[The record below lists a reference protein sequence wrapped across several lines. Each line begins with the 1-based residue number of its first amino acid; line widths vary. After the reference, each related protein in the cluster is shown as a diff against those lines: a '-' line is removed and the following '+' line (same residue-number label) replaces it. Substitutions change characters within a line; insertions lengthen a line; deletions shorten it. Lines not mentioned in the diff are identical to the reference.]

1 MLSGVDTHGETS
13 TVTKNGLSPSIGAL
27 EHVLSKEGH
36 CICLNIHIV
45 FVFVFFLRI
54 KSRLSPLTLC
64 HHVLVILNTLSL
76 HITLL
81 ILFHI
86 LNSGY
91 KSVLEYILL

>member
-45 FVFVFFLRI
+45 FVFVFF
-54 KSRLSPLTLC
+54 
-64 HHVLVILNTLSL
+64 
-76 HITLL
+76 
-81 ILFHI
+81 
-86 LNSGY
+86 
-91 KSVLEYILL
+91 